1 VPVGGSS
8 SPSAEP
14 GGPDRGSG
22 DGPRAAPDAPLL
34 TILSI
39 ELKGAGGETAT
50 VRLSDGSSFVAPA
63 EVVAGEGLF
72 TGAELDDERLQTLRS
87 RSEFVL
93 ARSRALS
100 LLSRSAHTRR
110 ALARKLEARGFGPEA
125 VKAAIDRMAELGY
138 LDDRAF
144 ALDWARA
151 RIAGRA
157 EGWKA
162 VSQGLIRRGVPRT
175 IAGETATEVCS
186 DQAELEMARRL
197 AGNLSPQTA
206 ARRLVT
212 RGFRSRTIARVL
224 REIASGRS
232 APE

>member
-1 VPVGGSS
+1 M
-8 SPSAEP
+8 
-14 GGPDRGSG
+14 
-22 DGPRAAPDAPLL
+22 
-34 TILSI
+34 
-39 ELKGAGGETAT
+39 
-50 VRLSDGSSFVAPA
+50 
-63 EVVAGEGLF
+63 
-72 TGAELDDERLQTLRS
+72 
-87 RSEFVL
+87 
-93 ARSRALS
+93 
-100 LLSRSAHTRR
+100 
-110 ALARKLEARGFGPEA
+110 
-125 VKAAIDRMAELGY
+125 KAAIDRMAELGY

-162 VSQGLIRRGVPRT
+162 VYQGLIRRGVPRA

-197 AGNLSPQTA
+197 AGNLAPRTA

-212 RGFRSRTIARVL
+212 RGFRSRIIARVL
-224 REIASGRS
+224 REIAAGRS